1 MSMLDKFRAGARK
14 AQLQATAFMQEGGSR
29 MQQESAALVRGF
41 SLPGEAEKAA
51 KILESFL
58 GEQNNNNMNNRYLD
72 PLTSPTNHNPI
83 ANPDHPESALNA
95 IPKAVLQSARGLA
108 VFQVIKAGF
117 VFSGKAGS
125 GIVLARLPDGSWS
138 APSCIGTAGVGWG
151 LQIGADITD
160 FVIVLNSEEAV
171 RAFSMGGNVT
181 IGGIFQLRLGQSG
194 REVPSKRAWLAL
206 HPCLATPRVKVRL
219 FAGLSLEGTI
229 LIERKDA
236 NRDFY
241 GSDVPAKDILSG
253 RVPPPEV
260 AGKMYEVIEAA
271 EGLDE
276 SGLPSSAYVPDATG
290 AHQPVPQGGYTVGGQ
305 GQSTTVFDADQH

>member
-181 IGGIFQLRLGQSG
+181 IGGNISASAGPIGTGGAVQASLASPAPMFSY
-194 REVPSKRAWLAL
+194 SKS
-206 HPCLATPRVKVRL
+206 KGL

>member
-1 MSMLDKFRAGARK
+1 MSLLDKLRKGAQK
-14 AQLQATAFMQEGGSR
+14 ATIQATAFAQTSSSKVASGSR
-29 MQQESAALVRGF
+29 DFMQGF

-58 GEQNNNNMNNRYLD
+58 AD
-72 PLTSPTNHNPI
+72 PER
-83 ANPDHPESALNA
+83 PDSALNA
-95 IPKAVLQSARGLA
+95 IPKAVLNRARGLA
-108 VFQVIKAGF
+108 VFQVVKAGF

-125 GIVLARLPDGSWS
+125 GIVIARLPDGSWS

-160 FVIVLNSEEAV
+160 FVIVLNSEDAV
-171 RAFSMGGNVT
+171 RAFSLGGNVT
-181 IGGIFQLRLGQSG
+181 IGGNIAATAGPLGTGGSVQASLAHPAPMFSYSQSKG
-194 REVPSKRAWLAL
+194 
-206 HPCLATPRVKVRL
+206 L
-219 FAGLSLEGTI
+219 FAGISLEGTV

-241 GSDVPAKDILSG
+241 GSPVPVKDILGG

-260 AGKMYEVIEAA
+260 ASRLYEIIEAA

-276 SGLPSSAYVPDATG
+276 AGLPDQAYIPDAG
-290 AHQPVPQGGYTVGGQ
+290 GGQ
-305 GQSTTVFDADQH
+305 INLNQNNNQTVFDADGHH